1 MKEKGWRPF
10 WAALL
15 AALLVRASSTGR
27 EEVVFSP
34 EDREGAGKA
43 AVARANEL
51 LAKEAAPELPL
62 GDGVV
67 ANLLNKV
74 AAGVSAFA
82 QGTAMLAVSEETRDI
97 SGGFILKDGRIEVNC
112 TFDALVRAER
122 EQTAGEVAKLLFP
135 EYYESYDEIGPA
147 HIFELN
153 LTGEG
158 FRARQC
164 FKEGVILLNAYDE
177 IFPQAC
183 VEESAEVLIPMAWNR
198 LYAACGLS
206 PEARAAYETYV
217 REQSG
222 KVLTILLKKRE
233 LKPLHFFFEKG
244 YGRKKQI
251 EDAVAIASHEEWME
265 GVASLIAWKRQLFAE
280 PEKTADVKSRYSFEE
295 F

>member
-1 MKEKGWRPF
+1 MMWTLFAREMRLAWRNGAEILNPLWFFLVVITLFPF
-10 WAALL
+10 GVGADPQLLVQISPGIVWVAALL

-135 EYYESYDEIGPA
+135 EA
-147 HIFELN
+147 
-153 LTGEG
+153 
-158 FRARQC
+158 
-164 FKEGVILLNAYDE
+164 
-177 IFPQAC
+177 
-183 VEESAEVLIPMAWNR
+183 
-198 LYAACGLS
+198 
-206 PEARAAYETYV
+206 
-217 REQSG
+217 
-222 KVLTILLKKRE
+222 
-233 LKPLHFFFEKG
+233 
-244 YGRKKQI
+244 
-251 EDAVAIASHEEWME
+251 
-265 GVASLIAWKRQLFAE
+265 
-280 PEKTADVKSRYSFEE
+280 
-295 F
+295 

>member
-1 MKEKGWRPF
+1 MMNGIDTIIQRLNTDAKAETDALLEKARQEAAAVAARYQAQADKEVDDL
-10 WAALL
+10 AARNERLAAEREERLISAAQMEARKTLLTAKQEMVERAYQRALEKLRSLPQEQYVELL

-27 EEVVFSP
+27 EEVVFST

-135 EYYESYDEIGPA
+135 EA
-147 HIFELN
+147 
-153 LTGEG
+153 
-158 FRARQC
+158 
-164 FKEGVILLNAYDE
+164 
-177 IFPQAC
+177 
-183 VEESAEVLIPMAWNR
+183 
-198 LYAACGLS
+198 
-206 PEARAAYETYV
+206 
-217 REQSG
+217 
-222 KVLTILLKKRE
+222 
-233 LKPLHFFFEKG
+233 
-244 YGRKKQI
+244 
-251 EDAVAIASHEEWME
+251 
-265 GVASLIAWKRQLFAE
+265 
-280 PEKTADVKSRYSFEE
+280 
-295 F
+295 

>member
-1 MKEKGWRPF
+1 MNGIDKITQRIGADTQAEIDRILAD
-10 WAALL
+10 AAAQAEAAADKFRTQAEAEDRDLL
-15 AALLVRASSTGR
+15 AKSERAAAEREERLVSAAQMEARKTLLTAKQEMVERAYQRALEKLRSLPQEQYVELLARASSTGR

-135 EYYESYDEIGPA
+135 EA
-147 HIFELN
+147 
-153 LTGEG
+153 
-158 FRARQC
+158 
-164 FKEGVILLNAYDE
+164 
-177 IFPQAC
+177 
-183 VEESAEVLIPMAWNR
+183 
-198 LYAACGLS
+198 
-206 PEARAAYETYV
+206 
-217 REQSG
+217 
-222 KVLTILLKKRE
+222 
-233 LKPLHFFFEKG
+233 
-244 YGRKKQI
+244 
-251 EDAVAIASHEEWME
+251 
-265 GVASLIAWKRQLFAE
+265 
-280 PEKTADVKSRYSFEE
+280 
-295 F
+295 

>member
-1 MKEKGWRPF
+1 MNGIDTILRRLDTDAKAEADAVLKKARQEAADITARYQAQAAQEAARLAARNEK
-10 WAALL
+10 AAEEREERLVSAAQMEARKTLLTAKQEMVERAYQRALEKLRSLPQEQYVELL

-135 EYYESYDEIGPA
+135 EA
-147 HIFELN
+147 
-153 LTGEG
+153 
-158 FRARQC
+158 
-164 FKEGVILLNAYDE
+164 
-177 IFPQAC
+177 
-183 VEESAEVLIPMAWNR
+183 
-198 LYAACGLS
+198 
-206 PEARAAYETYV
+206 
-217 REQSG
+217 
-222 KVLTILLKKRE
+222 
-233 LKPLHFFFEKG
+233 
-244 YGRKKQI
+244 
-251 EDAVAIASHEEWME
+251 
-265 GVASLIAWKRQLFAE
+265 
-280 PEKTADVKSRYSFEE
+280 
-295 F
+295 

>member
-1 MKEKGWRPF
+1 MNGIETIIQRLNTDAKAETDALLDKARQEAAAITARYQAQADREAAELAARNQRNAAEREERLVSAAQMEARKTLLTAKQEMVERAYQRALEKLRSLPQEQYVE
-10 WAALL
+10 LL
-15 AALLVRASSTGR
+15 AALLARASSTGR

-135 EYYESYDEIGPA
+135 EA
-147 HIFELN
+147 
-153 LTGEG
+153 
-158 FRARQC
+158 
-164 FKEGVILLNAYDE
+164 
-177 IFPQAC
+177 
-183 VEESAEVLIPMAWNR
+183 
-198 LYAACGLS
+198 
-206 PEARAAYETYV
+206 
-217 REQSG
+217 
-222 KVLTILLKKRE
+222 
-233 LKPLHFFFEKG
+233 
-244 YGRKKQI
+244 
-251 EDAVAIASHEEWME
+251 
-265 GVASLIAWKRQLFAE
+265 
-280 PEKTADVKSRYSFEE
+280 
-295 F
+295 

>member
-1 MKEKGWRPF
+1 MNGIDKITQRIGADTQAEIDRILAD
-10 WAALL
+10 AAVQAEAAADKFRTQAEAEDRDLL
-15 AALLVRASSTGR
+15 ALLVRASSTGR

-135 EYYESYDEIGPA
+135 EA
-147 HIFELN
+147 
-153 LTGEG
+153 
-158 FRARQC
+158 
-164 FKEGVILLNAYDE
+164 
-177 IFPQAC
+177 
-183 VEESAEVLIPMAWNR
+183 
-198 LYAACGLS
+198 
-206 PEARAAYETYV
+206 
-217 REQSG
+217 
-222 KVLTILLKKRE
+222 
-233 LKPLHFFFEKG
+233 
-244 YGRKKQI
+244 
-251 EDAVAIASHEEWME
+251 
-265 GVASLIAWKRQLFAE
+265 
-280 PEKTADVKSRYSFEE
+280 
-295 F
+295 